1 MYSWCALERAGSRYF
16 GLLNTYDMRGTRV
29 VSADVRDE
37 KGVRI
42 HTSEYNSKLNLKE
55 GAIIKLD
62 VILTL

>member
-42 HTSEYNSKLNLKE
+42 HTSEYNSKLKE
-55 GAIIKLD
+55 GAIIELD